1 MKFLRQIAKSLFRK
15 FYTAKGRQAVIDES
29 DSVANYGEAW
39 LSSEIPEKQWA
50 VAQPQLE
57 RLQNGELTPEFA
69 GFIRAIR
76 VGLHG
81 QSETDRTLLEI
92 GCSSGYYGAV
102 LRHSFP
108 EIKYMGVDFSSDFI
122 KFGQQKF
129 PGLDLHVGDTTD
141 LRFEDQEFEIVVS
154 GSVLLH
160 VYEWKLAVKESC
172 RITSNLLIIHR
183 TPVSTQQTALFVKTA
198 YGVKM
203 IEWTFNEQDLVR
215 EVSQLNF
222 SLVESFP
229 VYTGDELSSD
239 SSAPKQF
246 TYVFRRNL

>member
-1 MKFLRQIAKSLFRK
+1 MKFMYRRAMALVSKFHTAQGRKPIAN
-15 FYTAKGRQAVIDES
+15 ES

-39 LSSEIPEKQWA
+39 LSSEIPKKQWA
-50 VAQPQLE
+50 VAKPQLE

-81 QSETDRTLLEI
+81 QSDKNRTLLEI
-92 GCSSGYYGAV
+92 GCSSGYYGDV

-122 KFGQQKF
+122 KFGQKKF
-129 PGLDLHVGDTTD
+129 PGLDLRVGDTTD

-160 VYEWKLAVKESC
+160 VYEWKLAVRESC
-172 RITSNLLIIHR
+172 RVTSNLLIIHR
-183 TPVSTQQTALFVKTA
+183 TPVSTQETALFVKTA

-215 EVSQLNF
+215 EVSQMNF